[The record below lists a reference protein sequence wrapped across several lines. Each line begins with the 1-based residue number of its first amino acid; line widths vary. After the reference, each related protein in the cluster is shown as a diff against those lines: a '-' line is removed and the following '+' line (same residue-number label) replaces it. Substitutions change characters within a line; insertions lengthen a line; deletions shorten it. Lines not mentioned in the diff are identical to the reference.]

1 VHSDTYTTTVKED
14 IKMAQNIGV
23 QVPFVFD
30 IYGFWRSTRGNIVKT
45 LEKCG
50 KREIQIKTTIK
61 TTDGD
66 SCGID
71 GCK

>member
-1 VHSDTYTTTVKED
+1 
-14 IKMAQNIGV
+14 M
-23 QVPFVFD
+23 
-30 IYGFWRSTRGNIVKT
+30 KT
-45 LEKCG
+45 LEKSVGRG
-50 KREIQIKTTIK
+50 KFKSKPTLIK